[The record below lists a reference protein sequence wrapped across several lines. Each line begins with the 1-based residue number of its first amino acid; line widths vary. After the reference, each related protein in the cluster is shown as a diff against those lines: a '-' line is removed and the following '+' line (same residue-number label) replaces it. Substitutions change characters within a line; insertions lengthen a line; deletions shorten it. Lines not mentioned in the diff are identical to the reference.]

1 MAEGEGGVQPM
12 VRSGG
17 HQVSPDWWICKCAY
31 NSVYALFMLARA
43 DNIIK
48 GSIMQIFSHFG
59 FGWSSNKIEA

>member
-1 MAEGEGGVQPM
+1 
-12 VRSGG
+12 
-17 HQVSPDWWICKCAY
+17 
-31 NSVYALFMLARA
+31 MLARA